1 LENRSRYDKE
11 QNPNWK
17 GGVTYVYCECGKR
30 IGYGHIHCNKCR
42 PRTKNNNPFYGKQH
56 SEETKK
62 KLSEKRKG
70 VKPTNMKPVMID
82 NIIYESLAEAS
93 NILKI
98 PMVTIRWRVKS
109 NNEKFNNYQYKE

>member
-1 LENRSRYDKE
+1 
-11 QNPNWK
+11 
-17 GGVTYVYCECGKR
+17 
-30 IGYGHIHCNKCR
+30 
-42 PRTKNNNPFYGKQH
+42 
-56 SEETKK
+56 
-62 KLSEKRKG
+62 
-70 VKPTNMKPVMID
+70 MKPVMID